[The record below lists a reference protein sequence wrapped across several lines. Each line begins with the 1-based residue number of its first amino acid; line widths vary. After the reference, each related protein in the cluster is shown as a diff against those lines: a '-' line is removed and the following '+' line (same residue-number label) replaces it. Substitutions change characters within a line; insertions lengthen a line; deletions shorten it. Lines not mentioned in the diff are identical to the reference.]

1 MKYLGI
7 DFGQKRVGLAISTKD
22 ERIVLPYKTLTYT
35 SREKLIL
42 EITKIIETEHIQ
54 GVVVGLPVG
63 LDGKETLSTR
73 QARNFI
79 KHLKKQVDL
88 PVNFV
93 DESYSSYE
101 AEDRLKSRGM
111 SSKKI
116 KKVVDQMAAVE
127 ILNTY
132 LLSRNP

>member
-1 MKYLGI
+1 M
-7 DFGQKRVGLAISTKD
+7 
-22 ERIVLPYKTLTYT
+22 LPYKTLTYT

>member
-1 MKYLGI
+1 MDK
-7 DFGQKRVGLAISTKD
+7 KRVGLAISTKD